1 MAVSTVA
8 PAFKNAFA
16 AAAESLW
23 TNTDVQVAF
32 GHPGMTQ
39 AGDIVAFGRIASA
52 QEFAAYGS
60 NRPREETLT
69 LEVVFSIYRGGG
81 PEMEKVASDRAYALL
96 GELELYARVTDTT
109 IGGTV
114 RHCSLLSHESDGATD
129 PEILAA
135 GRLIEITAQFV
146 AQVRITS

>member
-1 MAVSTVA
+1 MF
-8 PAFKNAFA
+8 P
-16 AAAESLW
+16 
-23 TNTDVQVAF
+23 
-32 GHPGMTQ
+32 Q
-39 AGDIVAFGRIASA
+39 AGDIVAFGRISSS

-69 LEVVFSIYRGGG
+69 IDVVVSVYRGGG
-81 PEMEKVASDRAYALL
+81 PDMEQVASDRAYELL

-114 RHCSLLSHESDGATD
+114 RNCALVSHESEGATD

-146 AQVRITS
+146 AQARITS